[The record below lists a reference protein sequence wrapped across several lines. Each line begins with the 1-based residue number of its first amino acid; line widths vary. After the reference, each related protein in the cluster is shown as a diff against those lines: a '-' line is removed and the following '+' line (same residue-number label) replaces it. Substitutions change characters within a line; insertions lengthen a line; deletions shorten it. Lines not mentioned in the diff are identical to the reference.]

1 MQIADAGLLP
11 DVDAVGHWRLRASA
25 LDDEPHQEYE
35 RDDDEDA
42 SKHASDDEVH
52 GLDALGIFQQV
63 AAPSYT
69 EKAPEDGEDD
79 AHEAGRIARWRG
91 FPGGSRGGVRPGGV
105 RGRTFGAGATQP
117 PPAGLVPL

>member
-91 FPGGSRGGVRPGGV
+91 FPGGSRVGFGHGGSRDGLVGRELTSPHV
-105 RGRTFGAGATQP
+105 RG
-117 PPAGLVPL
+117 